1 MGLKIE
7 MGDNGTVMG
16 SVSFSNDTNLETIPL
31 VKAA

>member
-16 SVSFSNDTNLETIPL
+16 SVSFSNNAKSETIML
-31 VKAA
+31 AKGT